1 MNPRLAAPLGLLIS
15 ALLVPA
21 LHLSAHTSAE
31 GELPKSQAA
40 REEMRRHLLE
50 DFMKSPEGQRITFK
64 TKSPE
69 PPPMLRR
76 SMNVASG
83 VDSMSLLK
91 LSVMASISPA
101 FAPPVGNGT
110 LMSAS
115 FAPFKPKV
123 RFNWDGT
130 TFFVEGDNTP
140 DGLPNRMAGITSWQ
154 QQIPLPVAYFANTTN
169 PENSASSLGY
179 KQPNYWRLPLTPT
192 PAASP
197 TLIFTPGSTTNNF
210 QRGAIA
216 LASNGV
222 AIFNPA
228 NNQGRVSYEIGEL
241 DYYGGHCGL
250 ADDYHYHIIPTHLS
264 SRFGGPLSDDKPL
277 AWALDG
283 YPIYGYVEPDGTA
296 RQALDT
302 NGGHDHGSWGYH
314 YHAVGT
320 TAVDAT
326 HPYGTPQSPYTM
338 TSFRGTVVNFGG
350 QVDGQPEVGSIR
362 GDGTGGYNAKPIAGA
377 YIVAFMNPAP
387 LATDG
392 SGNLDL
398 PAGVNL
404 TGCSTTFGSTTV
416 NCTSTS
422 GLSQGMAIV
431 GLGVS
436 NNATVTQINSSTQ
449 FVLSAAAVAATTAQ
463 NFTAVSLAGA
473 SNDQFI
479 MRVNMG
485 GVDYN
490 ECWRIN
496 RNINPRTLTVTWRA
510 QALVSGSLS
519 GPVVTTTNTYT
530 PNAGSPAAVNRLAP
544 YVMSGPS
551 QNNIPDTSQTIDT
564 TATFGEDSDYSINP
578 QSFTDNGNGTISDN
592 ITGLMWQKVDNGE
605 STWETAVANAAT
617 VSTGGYTDWRL
628 PTPSELFSIFN
639 HNNANPALHTTFFP
653 NNPAGA
659 ADYWWTSDIF
669 SNSTTNVWCSNAGGG
684 LGPKPKSETL
694 SYTPPGAFRYH
705 ARYVRG
711 KKPTN
716 GHNYQNNGDGTV
728 TDLDTG
734 LMWTQTPGPAVTWD
748 AAVSYAEGLTAGGF
762 SDWRL
767 PNVKELQTLTD
778 YTLATATGAGTA
790 LKPSMN
796 QTMFAK
802 TLTNCTTSANGTT
815 ITCADTTGL
824 LPGMPIVDDSSK
836 DIAGAYIPYATPPV
850 INQVTSPTT
859 FTLTSGTGILAGASL
874 TLKALAPPTAFW
886 ASTSQN
892 NATANAWVVEFG
904 TNATSSPQRNSQGII
919 SQNVKTAT
927 YPVFAVRTTSITTQ
941 IAVAQGGTTLTNGVS
956 SVGYAGSGT
965 KAFTITN
972 TGATSLTINSV
983 TIDGANFSNFTLSGA
998 SANGTIIPANGTT
1011 TFNVAFSGT
1020 SAATYAAAL
1029 HIASSDT
1036 AVGAAFD
1043 VNLSG
1048 TIPVV
1053 GNVVINPAT
1062 PSSADLPYVT
1072 AKVTPIAGRTISQVQ
1087 LTYNV
1092 GSQTTNTV
1100 FNETMAAS
1108 ATVTNPWDGV
1118 GVYNWTVFTGAGA
1131 GNITQV
1137 TAANHTATGQGNQC
1151 GLQFSKGS
1159 ATATQTMVTTAS
1171 SINTTGLSGY
1181 VEFYTKNVSV
1191 AAGLGW
1197 ILQVSP
1203 DGGTTWNTR
1212 ASNLTGTA
1220 DSAFVLNH
1228 YDFIG
1233 SELTANLKLR
1243 FQFIGNGT
1251 GGAGATKTYIDDVV
1265 VKTVTGTPPVTVT
1278 MLDDGLHGDG
1288 TAGDGIY
1295 GVQLPAFAAGTNVA
1309 FSIAA
1314 TDSTSVVTTLASAG
1328 SYTTTL
1334 PLSVTTI
1341 SPLPNA
1347 LTSAPYTQTLAATGG
1362 SGTGY
1367 TWAVTGGSLP
1377 SGVTLG
1383 TNGTFSGTA
1392 TAAGTSNFTATVTDS
1407 VGHTASRA
1415 FAITASTPP
1424 NILIIVTDDQ
1434 GWGDIG
1440 YHTYPGR
1447 VHIDTPNM
1455 DSFATS
1461 GIRMERFYPT
1471 AVCSVTRACLQTGR
1485 NSIRTGCN
1493 NARGLD
1499 LSEHIM
1505 PQTFSAAGYETFI
1518 TGKWHIGGPEN
1529 NICYKTVNG
1538 QTVRIIQEGDQY
1550 RPFNRGWKMHYG
1562 EYGVIDAFTH
1572 YSTGLL
1578 NPVTQPSWL
1587 RPDWWLNGT
1596 QYADSDAT
1604 QHTDA
1609 QGHGGYTTDLL
1620 ADKAASIIT
1629 NANGDRDPSKPLLLY
1644 LPFSQIHGPVS
1655 APPTYLAKYGNA
1667 SDPTHYIADV
1677 PTRTIA
1683 ASVDCMDVAIGRVFN
1698 ALNTAGIANN
1708 TIVVFFS
1715 DNGGENA
1722 TGGSDLP
1729 LRGAKTEPYDGGIRT
1744 PCGIRY
1750 PGKIAGG
1757 LQLTSCVTTSGTSV
1771 TCSSTTG
1778 LYAGMALAGTGLA
1791 YGTTVASVTDGTHFV
1806 LSVAPTTPT
1815 SGFTMTAGV
1824 ISNQFLW
1831 VGDLFP
1837 TLCAAS
1843 GVTPQN
1849 TKPFDGL
1856 NMWPAWQSI
1865 SGANPDGTQ
1874 TRFQTNPDGSKNTTT
1889 TNISPLVTLASPNV
1903 AYNTYTD
1910 PVSGQTKVFKDIYSP
1925 ASSAVILTHCATVA
1939 NSTTVTCDSTAGLT
1953 VGGSIYGVGL
1963 KGSAT
1968 VVSITDA
1975 THFVMSD
1982 PPNVA
1987 YASITLNVG
1996 FPTNQLFNI
2005 QDDPYETTDL
2015 MLAVNQ
2021 TTLGLT
2027 PTQITALNT
2036 IASAMQT
2043 SISINPNVY
2052 PPYVGPTLITNSAA
2066 QGSTIQLYVPFTSFA
2081 KNAPTINWR
2090 KNGVNLTDGTTASGS
2105 TIAGSTTFTVN
2116 TTSPDPGYGNSTT
2129 PTNGAYT
2136 TMLTITNVT
2145 TSDAGSYDVVI
2156 NNVDTYQSP
2165 NVTNTVTSPAGTLS
2179 VVVGAPAL
2187 AAEPTFTKGTS
2198 NTVSWSAITNAT
2210 GYTVQAATD
2219 VNFTSIAASQT
2230 VTTTSATFTGLTSGT
2245 MYWFR
2250 ATATD
2255 GVTTSSYS
2263 NVVSST
2269 QDAGNPVVTIATPA
2283 NSSTTNATSITVT
2296 GTATDSIS
2304 GIASVTVNGVTATIT
2319 GNNWSA
2325 SNVPLSIGANTI
2337 TATATDNAQTGG
2349 NTGTASITVTL
2360 APNAPVISNVATG
2373 PTAPTY
2379 LDPVWVTAQVQAPSG
2394 ATISQVKLSYDLGT
2408 PVSTTIF
2415 RETFNNTASNNWNG
2429 AVSTN
2434 TTLGALN
2441 AWTTVGAGN
2450 VRQAVSSSN
2459 NTSPVLLTGCS
2470 TAINDVNVTCTSTA
2484 GLWKNMLVTGPNIPG
2499 STTGLITGNTIVSQ
2513 ITDATHFVLS
2523 QPASGSGTGLTLT
2536 AAGVTLTNCVTA
2548 VGTSVTCDS
2557 TAGLVNGMSLS
2568 GTGLANNA
2576 TVSSV
2581 TNATTFVMNVAPTTP
2596 SSPSSITITA
2606 SGAAAEFN
2614 GGTQNATDTMF
2625 TSTNAINTTGTAGY
2639 VEFYAQTRD
2648 LSAVYNNGWNFQVS
2662 SDNGATWN
2670 TRLSENYVGK
2680 SVNLTNCVLNS
2691 AGSGTGS
2698 TTVTCDSTT
2707 GLVAGMALQN
2717 AIATISVP
2725 NCTTSTTTT
2734 PTVVNCGNTS
2744 GLAVGM
2750 FISGTGIPA
2759 NARIS
2764 AITPNVSFTM
2774 TGFNATATGTTTVT
2788 AYAAPLI
2795 IASCTTVGPTPGP
2808 ASATVTCPSTTG
2820 IVDGMFVTGTGIPA
2834 NTRVLSHTATSFVMS
2849 AVATASGTVPVSATY
2864 VAANATVSSI
2874 TNSTTFVLNTAAFAN
2889 TSSPN
2894 QVSLTATAI
2903 NHGFQLF
2910 HYDLVGAELGTN
2922 SKLRWQAVGY
2932 AAPTPL
2938 RVPRVDIDDVV
2949 VATTAPPQPT
2959 LVTMYDDG
2967 LHGDGAAGDGV
2978 YGAQVVA
2985 LGGGTTVN
2993 FSVRAT
2999 DSNANATTSTTYS
3012 YAVNPSL
3019 TTTTIKGAEF
3029 LGMPKSDGITI
3040 NVIASLDQYAFV
3052 EYGTQPG
3059 KYTAATTPTLF
3070 TTDVAKPEFYNP
3082 IEITL
3087 TGLQPDTEYYY
3098 RVRHRNTTDAFY
3110 SARGERSFH
3119 TARPRGTTFTFT
3131 VTADPHLDVNSDH
3144 QLFWRAMQ
3152 NIAMDNPDL
3161 HIDLGDIFMTD
3172 KLSLTDGTGIPA
3184 IWYGSQAPTLQRVID
3199 RGIFFRNQ
3207 FERCCHSIPF
3217 FFTLGNHEAEYGYLF
3232 IAATDKQ
3239 NNIPA
3244 WDLRTRKAF
3253 YPTPVPDTFYAG
3265 NATPM
3270 DYTGGTLGLLED
3282 YYAFEWGEALF
3293 IVLDPFWN
3301 TLANPNTT
3309 NDAWSWSL
3317 GQTQY
3322 NWLRDTLKNSSARYK
3337 FVFMHHIIGGST
3349 TLADGVTKNIAARGG
3364 IEVSDKY
3371 EWGGNNADG
3380 SAGFAT
3386 KRPGWDM
3393 PIHNL
3398 LVQNKVN
3405 VVFHGHDHLY
3415 GYQTRDGIV
3424 YLECPQPGTANYTA
3438 LGSAGDGKYV
3448 DLGANSASQLLPNSG
3463 HIRVTVSP
3471 GAAVADYVRSYR
3483 TLSDAVPTDSPTY
3496 PTAVNDETA
3505 SRHNRDISHSFTL
3518 TPTNYAPIEIANV
3531 GPGGVGLRWNAVP
3544 NKVYTIEWSV
3554 DLVNWT
3560 AIDTRTFTN
3569 TFTNATYTDTLPAH
3583 INGQRAFWRVRYTP

>member
-1 MNPRLAAPLGLLIS
+1 MIPLRSSGYIAIFLAASLSSESAFAHTGHDDGGHKIVFDEAYREQVLREYLDAASDRHISIKKPRPALPLTIQCPVTFASGANSLSTLRLA
-15 ALLVPA
+15 
-21 LHLSAHTSAE
+21 
-31 GELPKSQAA
+31 
-40 REEMRRHLLE
+40 
-50 DFMKSPEGQRITFK
+50 
-64 TKSPE
+64 
-69 PPPMLRR
+69 
-76 SMNVASG
+76 
-83 VDSMSLLK
+83 SL
-91 LSVMASISPA
+91 ASISA

-130 TFFVEGDNTP
+130 KFFVEGDNTP

-320 TAVDAT
+320 TTVDAT

-387 LATDG
+387 LVTDG

-404 TGCSTTFGSTTV
+404 AGCSTTFGSTTV

-449 FVLSAAAVAATTAQ
+449 FVLSTAAVATTTAQ

-530 PNAGSPAAVNRLAP
+530 PNAGSPAAVNRLAA

-551 QNNIPDTSQTIDT
+551 QNNIPDTSQTLDST
-564 TATFGEDSDYSINP
+564 TTFGEDSDYSINP

-592 ITGLMWQKVDNGE
+592 VTGLMWQKVDNGE

-639 HNNANPALHTTFFP
+639 HNNANPALNTAYFP

-694 SYTPPGAFRYH
+694 SYSPPGAFRYH

-815 ITCADTTGL
+815 ITCGDTTGL

-859 FTLTSGTGILAGASL
+859 FTVTNGTGILAGTSL

-904 TNATSSPQRNSQGII
+904 TNATSSPQRNAQGII

-941 IAVAQGGTTLTNGVS
+941 IAVAQGGTTLTDGVS
-956 SVGYAGSGT
+956 SVGYTGSGT

-972 TGATSLTINSV
+972 TGATSLTINSI
-983 TIDGANFSNFTLSGA
+983 TIDGTNSTSFTLSGEP
-998 SANGTIIPANGTT
+998 ANGTIIPANGTA
-1011 TFNVAFSGT
+1011 TFNVAFSA
-1020 SAATYAAAL
+1020 SAAATYTAAL

-1048 TIPVV
+1048 TIPVI

-1062 PSSADLPYVT
+1062 PSNADLPYVR

-1087 LTYNV
+1087 LTYTV

-1100 FNETMAAS
+1100 FNETMAAT

-1118 GVYNWTVFTGAGA
+1118 GVYNWTVTTQAGA
-1131 GNITQV
+1131 GNITQL

-1151 GLQFSKGS
+1151 GLQLSKGS

-1171 SINTTGLSGY
+1171 AINTTGLSGY
-1181 VEFYTKNVSV
+1181 VEFYTRNVSV

-1233 SELTANLKLR
+1233 SELTSNLKLR

-1265 VKTVTGTPPVTVT
+1265 VKTVTGNPPVTVT

-1295 GVQLPAFAAGTNVA
+1295 GAQLPSFAAGTNVT
-1309 FSIAA
+1309 FSIVA
-1314 TDSTSVVTTLASAG
+1314 TDSASVVTTLASAG

-1334 PLSVTTI
+1334 PLSVTTT

-1347 LTSAPYTQTLAATGG
+1347 LTTAAYAQSLAASGG

-1383 TNGTFSGTA
+1383 TDGTFSGTA
-1392 TAAGTSNFTATVTDS
+1392 TAAGTSNFTAIVTDS
-1407 VGHTASRA
+1407 VGHTASKA
-1415 FAITASTPP
+1415 FSLTTTTPP
-1424 NILIIVTDDQ
+1424 NVVIIVSDDQ

-1455 DSFATS
+1455 DSFGTS

-1485 NSIRTGCN
+1485 NTIRTGVN
-1493 NARGLD
+1493 NTRGLD

-1505 PQTFSAAGYETFI
+1505 PQTFNAAGYQTFI
-1518 TGKWHIGGPEN
+1518 TGKWHCGGPEN
-1529 NICYKTVNG
+1529 NICYQTVNG
-1538 QTVRIIQEGDQY
+1538 QTVRVIQEGDAY
-1550 RPFNRGWKMHYG
+1550 RPYNRGWKLHYG

-1572 YSTGLL
+1572 YESSLL
-1578 NPVTQPSWL
+1578 NPITQPTWL

-1596 QYADSDAT
+1596 QYFDGDAT
-1604 QHTDA
+1604 QNTDA
-1609 QGHGGYTTDLL
+1609 EGHGGYTTDLL
-1620 ADKAASIIT
+1620 ADKAVSIIT
-1629 NANGDRDPSKPLLLY
+1629 NANGDRDPAKPLLLY

-1655 APPTYLAKYGNA
+1655 APPSYLTKYGTP
-1667 SDPTHYIADV
+1667 SDATHYIADV

-1708 TIVVFFS
+1708 TLVIFFS

-1744 PCGIRY
+1744 PCGIRF
-1750 PGKIAGG
+1750 PGKLAGG
-1757 LQLTSCVTTSGTSV
+1757 LQVVNCVTTSSTTV
-1771 TCSSTTG
+1771 TCTSTSG
-1778 LYAGMALAGTGLA
+1778 LAAGMPLAGTGLA
-1791 YGTTVASVTDGTHFV
+1791 YGTTVASVTNGTTFV
-1806 LSVAPTTPT
+1806 LSTAPTTPG
-1815 SGFTMTAGV
+1815 SGITLTAGV
-1824 ISNQFLW
+1824 VSNMFFW
-1831 VGDLFP
+1831 VGDIFP
-1837 TLCAAS
+1837 TICAAT

-1849 TKPFDGL
+1849 SKPFDGL
-1856 NMWPAWQSI
+1856 NMWPALQSI

-1910 PVSGQTKVFKDIYSP
+1910 PISGQTKVFKDIYSP
-1925 ASSAVILTHCATVA
+1925 NTSAVVLTNCVTAIG
-1939 NSTTVTCDSTAGLT
+1939 STTVTCDSTNGLIAG
-1953 VGGSIYGVGL
+1953 GAIYGVGL

-1987 YASITLNVG
+1987 YPNATYPNPLTLNVG
-1996 FPTNQLFNI
+1996 FTTNQLFNI
-2005 QDDPYETTDL
+2005 QDDPSETTDYL
-2015 MLAVNQ
+2015 LPVNQ
-2021 TTLGLT
+2021 TSLNS
-2027 PTQITALNT
+2027 TQISQFNA
-2036 IASAMQT
+2036 IATAMQA
-2043 SISINPNVY
+2043 SITITPAIY
-2052 PPYVGPTLITNSAA
+2052 PPYIGPTLITNTAN
-2066 QGSTIQLYVPFTSFA
+2066 QGSTIQLYVPFTSYA
-2081 KNAPTINWR
+2081 KNVPLINWR

-2105 TIAGSTTFTVN
+2105 TITGSTIFAAN
-2116 TTSPDPGYGNSTT
+2116 TTAPDAGYGTASI
-2129 PTNGAYT
+2129 PTRGAYNT
-2136 TMLTITNVT
+2136 LLTITNVT
-2145 TSDAGSYDVVI
+2145 PADAGSYDLVVS
-2156 NNVDTYQSP
+2156 NVDTNQTP
-2165 NVTNTVTSPAGTLS
+2165 NVTNTVYAPAGTLS
-2179 VVVGAPAL
+2179 VVVGAPVL
-2187 AAEPTFTKGTS
+2187 TAEPAYTAGTS
-2198 NTVSWSAITNAT
+2198 NTVSWATVASATS
-2210 GYTVQAATD
+2210 YTAQAASD
-2219 VNFTSIAASQT
+2219 MNFTNIVGTQT

-2245 MYWFR
+2245 PYWFR

-2255 GVTTSSYS
+2255 GVTTSAYS
-2263 NVVSST
+2263 NVVTST
-2269 QDAGNPVVTIATPA
+2269 QDAGNPMVTISTPA
-2283 NSSTTNATSITVT
+2283 NSSTTSATTITVT

-2319 GNNWSA
+2319 GNNWTA
-2325 SNVPLSIGANTI
+2325 ANVPLSVGANTI

-2360 APNAPVISNVATG
+2360 APNAPVITNVATG

-2379 LDPVWVTAQVQAPSG
+2379 LDPVWVTAQVQAPAG
-2394 ATISQVKLSYDLGT
+2394 ATTSQVQLTYSLGT

-2415 RETFNNTASNNWNG
+2415 REVFNNTSSNAWNG
-2429 AVSTN
+2429 TGSM
-2434 TTLGALN
+2434 N

-2450 VRQAVSSSN
+2450 LRQAVSTSN
-2459 NTSPVLLTGCS
+2459 HTLPISITAAATTNGS
-2470 TAINDVNVTCTSTA
+2470 TTVTCASTSA
-2484 GLWKNMLVTGPNIPG
+2484 LWPGMLITGPNIPG
-2499 STTGLITGNTIVSQ
+2499 SINGTATGNTTIAS
-2513 ITDATHFVLS
+2513 ITNGTTLVLS
-2523 QPASGSGTGLTLT
+2523 QAASGTGSGLTLT
-2536 AAGVTLTNCVTA
+2536 AAGVSLTNATTTA
-2548 VGTSVTCDS
+2548 LSTAMTCDR
-2557 TAGLVNGMSLS
+2557 TNGLVNGMSLG

-2576 TVSSV
+2576 TVATV
-2581 TNATTFVMNVAPTTP
+2581 TGATTFTMNAAPATP
-2596 SSPSSITITA
+2596 GSALAITA

-2614 GGTQNATDTMF
+2614 GGTANLTDSMF
-2625 TSTNAINTTGTAGY
+2625 TTTNPINTTGTAGY
-2639 VEFYAQTRD
+2639 IEFWVQTRD
-2648 LSAVYNNGWNFQVS
+2648 LAATNNCQWALQVS
-2662 SDNGATWN
+2662 SDGGSTWN
-2670 TRLSENYVGK
+2670 TRLSEDWT
-2680 SVNLTNCVLNS
+2680 SETANLTNVVTNS
-2691 AGSGTGS
+2691 TGS
-2698 TTVTCDSTT
+2698 TAGSSTVTCASTT
-2707 GLVAGMALQN
+2707 GLTAGRSLFGPNTYFTGSINSGTATVAVTSTSTLAAGMFLQGG
-2717 AIATISVP
+2717 S
-2725 NCTTSTTTT
+2725 
-2734 PTVVNCGNTS
+2734 
-2744 GLAVGM
+2744 
-2750 FISGTGIPA
+2750 GIP
-2759 NARIS
+2759 NNTRILTIDS
-2764 AITPNVSFTM
+2764 ATQFTM
-2774 TGFNATATGTTTVT
+2774 SANATATSASNAMVGTTF
-2788 AYAAPLI
+2788 AP
-2795 IASCTTVGPTPGP
+2795 
-2808 ASATVTCPSTTG
+2808 
-2820 IVDGMFVTGTGIPA
+2820 
-2834 NTRVLSHTATSFVMS
+2834 
-2849 AVATASGTVPVSATY
+2849 
-2864 VAANATVSSI
+2864 NATVSSI
-2874 TNSTTFVLNTAAFAN
+2874 TNGTTFVLSTPAYVNTSATPTTAA
-2889 TSSPN
+2889 
-2894 QVSLTATAI
+2894 ATTV

-2910 HYDLVGAELGTN
+2910 HYDFAGAELGTN
-2922 SKLRWQAVGY
+2922 TKLRWQCTGY
-2932 AAPTPL
+2932 TPTAPT
-2938 RVPRVDIDDVV
+2938 RSPRIDIDDIL
-2949 VATTAPPQPT
+2949 VATTAPAQPIV
-2959 LVTMYDDG
+2959 VTMFDDG
-2967 LHGDGAAGDGV
+2967 LHGDGVAGDGV
-2978 YGAQVVA
+2978 YGAKIPAQS
-2985 LGGGTTVN
+2985 GSTTVN
-2993 FSVRAT
+2993 FYVTAK
-2999 DSNANATTSTTYS
+2999 DSNNVSTTGPASGS
-3012 YAVNPSL
+3012 YTYTVNAAL
-3019 TTTTIKGAEF
+3019 TDATIKNAEF
-3029 LGMPKSDGITI
+3029 LGMPTDKSVTV
-3040 NVIASLDQYAFV
+3040 NVVANTDQYAFV
-3052 EYGTQPG
+3052 EYGTTPG

-3070 TTDVAKPEFYNP
+3070 TVDSAKPEFYNP
-3082 IEITL
+3082 IEITI

-3098 RVRHRNTTDAFY
+3098 RVRHRDTMAAFFN
-3110 SARGERSFH
+3110 ARGERSFH
-3119 TARPRGTTFTFT
+3119 TARPRGTNFVFT
-3131 VTADPHLDVNSDH
+3131 VTADPHLDVNSDLP
-3144 QLFWRAMQ
+3144 LFLR
-3152 NIAMDNPDL
+3152 AMDNIAADTPDI

-3172 KLSLTDGTGIPA
+3172 KMADGVTGIPPEFF
-3184 IWYGSQAPTLQRVID
+3184 GGVTPNQPRVND
-3199 RGIFFRNQ
+3199 RALFFRNQ
-3207 FERCCHSIPF
+3207 FEHCCHSIPF
-3217 FFTLGNHEAEYGYLF
+3217 FYTQGNHEAEYGYLF
-3232 IAATDKQ
+3232 NAATDKQ

-3244 WDLRTRKAF
+3244 WNLKARKAF
-3253 YPTPVPDTFYAG
+3253 YPTPVPDSFYSG
-3265 NATPM
+3265 NGTPM
-3270 DYTGGTLGLLED
+3270 DYSGGTLGMLEN
-3282 YYAFEWGEALF
+3282 YYAYEWGDALF
-3293 IVLDPFWN
+3293 IALDPFWN
-3301 TLANPNTT
+3301 TVTSPAQTL
-3309 NDAWSWSL
+3309 DAWNWTL
-3317 GQTQY
+3317 GKAQY
-3322 NWLRDTLKNSSARYK
+3322 DWLKATLQNSSAKYK

-3349 TLADGVTKNIAARGG
+3349 TLADGTTPNIAARGG
-3364 IEVSDKY
+3364 IEVADRY
-3371 EWGGNNADG
+3371 EWGGKNADG
-3380 SAGFAT
+3380 SEGFAT

-3393 PIHNL
+3393 PIHQL

-3415 GYQTRDGIV
+3415 AYQTLDGMV
-3424 YLECPQPGTANYTA
+3424 YLECPQPGTPNFTQ
-3438 LGSAGDGKYV
+3438 LGSAGDGKYTQGV
-3448 DLGANSASQLLPNSG
+3448 LLPNSG
-3463 HIRVTVSP
+3463 HIRVSVGP
-3471 GAAVADYVRSYR
+3471 NQALAEYVRAYR
-3483 TLSDAVPTDSPTY
+3483 TTDE
-3496 PTAVNDETA
+3496 NA
-3505 SRHNRDISHSFTL
+3505 SRHNRDISHSFAMA
-3518 TPTNYAPIEIANV
+3518 PRIFPPIEMTARTSNAASF
-3531 GPGGVGLRWNAVP
+3531 RWNAIA
-3544 NKVYTIEWSV
+3544 NKTYTVQYST

-3560 AIDTRTFTN
+3560 PIDTVTFTN
-3569 TFTNATYTDTLPAH
+3569 TNTNASYTDTNLSR
-3583 INGQRAFWRVRYTP
+3583 ISGSKAFYRVSYTK